1 MMDEDHKQPTS
12 FKLVC
17 VGEEEK
23 VVGLHLIG
31 EGSDE
36 MLQGCEFWF
45 TRPLRAVPSVSS
57 GYPADNS
64 RCRRQDGCDQGGL
77 RLVCR
82 HPPDLVRGACH
93 FALSM
98 SITANLV

>member
-1 MMDEDHKQPTS
+1 MSFAMMDEDHKQPTS

-36 MLQGCEFWF
+36 MLQGCEFWLP
-45 TRPLRAVPSVSS
+45 RPLWAVPA
-57 GYPADNS
+57 YYPDIPADNS

-77 RLVCR
+77 
-82 HPPDLVRGACH
+82 
-93 FALSM
+93 
-98 SITANLV
+98 